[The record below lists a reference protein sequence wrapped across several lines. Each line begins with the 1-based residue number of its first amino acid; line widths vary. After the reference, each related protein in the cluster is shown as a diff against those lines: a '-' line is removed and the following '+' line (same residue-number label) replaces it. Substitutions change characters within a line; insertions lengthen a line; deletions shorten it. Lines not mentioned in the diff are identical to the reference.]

1 MFDFNP
7 QFSNNQNHNNYSS
20 NNFNHHGTNNNRH
33 RFNRNNVSGSGVDH
47 QFSLETMEEENSGV
61 CSPPLWRN
69 TSPPDSPVR
78 HTNHGVLSPASRA
91 QAIARGKRE
100 IMEMVQN
107 MPETSYELSLKD
119 LVEQR
124 NEFLDTSHVDE
135 TQSMEENEERSI
147 LRGSNNN
154 YKKKASV
161 KRQESNKT
169 GKIVVRNGSTN
180 HNKGLFINM
189 FFPFSVGSKKKKTSI
204 TTSLSFGKD
213 SIKYS
218 PKPELFEKSSGGDRR
233 DWWWKKY
240 TGSGDSES
248 LGITSSSSGD
258 STRRS
263 GSSGSSGSSAAG
275 SLHSNSNRKNNDCS
289 YGCWSFFPS
298 RKRKS

>member
-1 MFDFNP
+1 
-7 QFSNNQNHNNYSS
+7 
-20 NNFNHHGTNNNRH
+20 
-33 RFNRNNVSGSGVDH
+33 
-47 QFSLETMEEENSGV
+47 MEEENSGI
-61 CSPPLWRN
+61 CSPPLWQN
-69 TSPPDSPVR
+69 ITSPDSPVR
-78 HTNHGVLSPASRA
+78 HGVLSPGSRA

-124 NEFLDTSHVDE
+124 KEYVVDTSNVDE

-147 LRGSNNN
+147 LH
-154 YKKKASV
+154 KKKASV

-169 GKIVVRNGSTN
+169 GKIVVRNKSTN

-218 PKPELFEKSSGGDRR
+218 PKPELLDKSGGDRR

-275 SLHSNSNRKNNDCS
+275 SLHRKIMIVVTDVGPSSLPGKGNREVDIKICVK
-289 YGCWSFFPS
+289 GRCTTFPG
-298 RKRKS
+298 

>member
-1 MFDFNP
+1 
-7 QFSNNQNHNNYSS
+7 
-20 NNFNHHGTNNNRH
+20 
-33 RFNRNNVSGSGVDH
+33 
-47 QFSLETMEEENSGV
+47 MEEENSGV
-61 CSPPLWRN
+61 CSPPLWQN
-69 TSPPDSPVR
+69 ISPLR
-78 HTNHGVLSPASRA
+78 HGVLSPASRA

-124 NEFLDTSHVDE
+124 KEYVVDTTSVDE

-147 LRGSNNN
+147 LD
-154 YKKKASV
+154 KKKASV

-169 GKIVVRNGSTN
+169 GKIVVRNKSSN

-218 PKPELFEKSSGGDRR
+218 PKPELFDNKSGGDRR

-248 LGITSSSSGD
+248 LGITTSSSGD

-298 RKRKS
+298 RKRKSSSRD